1 MMIISEQYAQGKG
14 IRVLRQ
20 SAFWLADFKVENVLL
35 IEYDE

>member
-20 SAFWLADFKVENVLL
+20 SAERLADFLRFFKHR
-35 IEYDE
+35 

>member
-20 SAFWLADFKVENVLL
+20 SAERLAD
-35 IEYDE
+35 IMS